1 MKLTSRKVPTFG
13 EQRRAGR
20 QNDRLQAPAMR
31 SRYAN
36 IAKLQ
41 IDLSF
46 AGTSRPPPSPQSHSF
61 FPPARAFFR
70 FACPCSECD
79 GEFDLS
85 ASVAELSEVKRPSAR
100 TASGKGSSAL
110 PRTARGERSAMRR
123 LAAARLCRLRSS
135 SVMRG
140 LAAGHFAWAR

>member
-20 QNDRLQAPAMR
+20 QNDRLQAPTLR
-31 SRYAN
+31 GRYAT

-41 IDLSF
+41 IDLTF
-46 AGTSRPPPSPQSHSF
+46 AGTSRPAPSPQSHSYY
-61 FPPARAFFR
+61 PPARAFFR

-85 ASVAELSEVKRPSAR
+85 AQVAELAEVKRPSAR
-100 TASGKGSSAL
+100 TASGRMHCEGVHFRERA
-110 PRTARGERSAMRR
+110 TAAPCPMTLNWRLVIVRSD
-123 LAAARLCRLRSS
+123 
-135 SVMRG
+135 
-140 LAAGHFAWAR
+140 